1 MPYYLLPES
10 HTVRLDALHHITKSG
25 LHKSLDHTGILIF
38 SNLNGCFT
46 QFEGEYVFSN
56 LYTVSTLVNN

>member
-1 MPYYLLPES
+1 MPYYLLTGS
-10 HTVRLDALHHITKSG
+10 HTNPILNKGYIRAWIT
-25 LHKSLDHTGILIF
+25 TGILIS
-38 SNLNGCFT
+38 SNLNGCFI